1 MQPIILAQHGN
12 TFTSYR
18 AQDIK
23 CPRCHAL
30 CLNYTGFF
38 TKFLL
43 DVFLSS
49 AYKYQVTIVTIIR
62 SGMVTGLNRSFKHIE
77 CFIDKK
83 REIKFLKSIELHKML
98 KKLCHVWIFKLQYP
112 LQCNS
117 VHLIKK

>member
-12 TFTSYR
+12 TFTSDR

-49 AYKYQVTIVTIIR
+49 AYKYQFTIVTIIR
-62 SGMVTGLNRSFKHIE
+62 SGMVTGLNRSFKRIE
-77 CFIDKK
+77 FFIDKK

-98 KKLCHVWIFKLQYP
+98 KKFCHV
-112 LQCNS
+112 
-117 VHLIKK
+117 